1 MECQDP
7 DKKKYTQ
14 VQIYRR
20 LVRSSLINNKNDL
33 EKHECGVKE
42 HKTKKILFINQK

>member
-20 LVRSSLINNKNDL
+20 LMRSSLINNKNDL
-33 EKHECGVKE
+33 EIHENGME
-42 HKTKKILFINQK
+42 GT